1 MGIKGAFSK
10 GFSQSARYYSRLI
23 YLNSSAPFPSRVIS
37 IPIQKDKFHRVEVTS
52 PATLHRH
59 REMLANFYRCTR
71 LSIGEQQNLVIYE
84 TMDSESTQGS
94 NFLSIS
100 LNFRKLS
107 VHASQLR
114 TLSTV
119 PDNRSLQTVKFE
131 EWPRP
136 NVSSFNLEILRNIS
150 SPSSGIHFPWNSN
163 LFPSFIILLKI
174 SPMSFR
180 IYTNFCI
187 SRASSFTHVIPRR
200 VESDF

>member
-1 MGIKGAFSK
+1 
-10 GFSQSARYYSRLI
+10 
-23 YLNSSAPFPSRVIS
+23 
-37 IPIQKDKFHRVEVTS
+37 
-52 PATLHRH
+52 
-59 REMLANFYRCTR
+59 MLANFYRCTR